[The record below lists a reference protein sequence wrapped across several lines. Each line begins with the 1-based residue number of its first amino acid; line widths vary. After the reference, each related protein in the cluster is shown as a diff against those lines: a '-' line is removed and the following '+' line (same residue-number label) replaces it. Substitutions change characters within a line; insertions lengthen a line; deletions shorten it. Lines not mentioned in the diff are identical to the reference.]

1 MQKLATIWYIVL
13 YSSYISVKFF
23 LKEEKTRLSIHRQ
36 PVLKNRQK
44 KATRTGELNKVVG
57 YRDSTQNFVIF
68 WYA

>member
-13 YSSYISVKFF
+13 LYSSYISVKIF
-23 LKEEKTRLSIHRQ
+23 LKEEKRLSIHRQ

-57 YRDSTQNFVIF
+57 YRVSTQNLVIF